1 MKVSIKSLVILSLF
15 LLLGVAVYAQP
26 GGGGPTTPTPIDG
39 GVGLLIA
46 AGAAY
51 GYYKKRKQP

>member
-1 MKVSIKSLVILSLF
+1 MKNISTLTFIVALTCLF
-15 LLLGVAVYAQP
+15 TVVAFAQP

-51 GYYKKRKQP
+51 GYYKKKMSS